1 MELMGALFSPF
12 VRKAALVLA
21 EKGIA
26 FDNPPFSFA
35 EPSADFLAA
44 SPFRKIPAL
53 KDGDFLISDSTAI
66 AAYIDALQPEPAL
79 YPAEPRARA
88 RAVWFEEVADT
99 IMVPKAGPAIY
110 NRFVVPRMFGKAG
123 DEAAAVAAIEAFAPV
138 LDYLEQIVPD
148 SGWLAGDFSIGDI
161 AVGSVLRTLDYI
173 GESLDTQTY
182 PRIAAWY
189 ARLKARPAWQAVAER
204 EAATF
209 SAA

>member
-21 EKGIA
+21 EKGLA
-26 FDNPPFSFA
+26 FENPPFSFA
-35 EPSADFLAA
+35 EPSEDFLAA

-66 AAYIDALQPEPAL
+66 AAYLDALHPEPAL

-110 NRFVVPRMFGKAG
+110 NRFVVPRMFGKPG
-123 DEAAAVAAIEAFAPV
+123 DEGAAVAAMKAFASAM
-138 LDYLEQIVPD
+138 DYLEASVPD
-148 SGWLAGDFSIGDI
+148 DGWLAGDFSIGDI

-173 GESLDTQTY
+173 GESLAVSRY
-182 PRIAAWY
+182 PRVASWY
-189 ARLKARPAWQAVAER
+189 GRLTARPAWQAVAEL
-204 EAATF
+204 EAAAF
-209 SAA
+209 AAA